1 MSTSCCHCVFLSMY
15 SPLIVWIPEENDIQL
30 IELLIM
36 GIHLFR
42 LEFVWYMNKHYASKT
57 FICKSDCIC
66 VSRKVF
72 LDNLMVYEIAKLK

>member
-36 GIHLFR
+36 GIHLFISS
-42 LEFVWYMNKHYASKT
+42 VIYKHGNVAMIRS
-57 FICKSDCIC
+57 SDSLYKYK
-66 VSRKVF
+66 VSF
-72 LDNLMVYEIAKLK
+72 SFY